1 MDKYIITGLIV
12 CNLLIGGLFTYLVLN
27 TESDV
32 DVKAVCDTTT
42 STDTDTKTD
51 TKIVTKYK
59 YRYKDFYD
67 NNEPS
72 KAYWTDR
79 EGVVHEAG
87 AKYSNKQSECA
98 RLHDKS
104 LC

>member
-1 MDKYIITGLIV
+1 MDKYIIASLIV
-12 CNLLIGGLFTYLVLN
+12 CNLLIGGLFVYLLIPQEVDRIVYTN
-27 TESDV
+27 DV
-32 DVKAVCDTTT
+32 CEDTTT
-42 STDTDTKTD
+42 TDTE
-51 TKIVTKYK
+51 TKIITKYK